1 MSVVCTL
8 PAAPKPEH
16 DGIRQARNELW
27 FDVRIRAHLADLRLR
42 LLFAG
47 EEVDDRDVVTEAHR
61 GGRDHAR
68 SMQLTSARRSHVTDR
83 CRSALSPAVC
93 RGGCGA
99 ACQPLHP
106 EASSPTTMAARAT
119 RPTPPWC

>member
-61 GGRDHAR
+61 GGRDHTR
-68 SMQLTSARRSHVTDR
+68 SMQLTSARRSHVTER
-83 CRSALSPAVC
+83 CRSALSPAAVAQLASRC
-93 RGGCGA
+93 IPKRAAPPRWQPGQRVPHPHGA
-99 ACQPLHP
+99 
-106 EASSPTTMAARAT
+106 
-119 RPTPPWC
+119 